1 MFMKKNT
8 AGFTLI
14 EVLIALVILSIGL
27 LGMAGI
33 QLQGLRGTTSSTL
46 RSDATILANDIAERI
61 HTNKDG
67 VIFNNNINPAQN
79 QIYSNVDTSAIN
91 CAAPPTLCSASP
103 GTPAVAACAAP
114 LGPNSMAAS
123 DIFEFA
129 CGLTGTGGVNNL
141 LPGGSATITCDTPGC
156 PFGSLLTLNVNWSE
170 GTDNQGNPI
179 NKTVTLVFAP

>member
-1 MFMKKNT
+1 MLTKKNT

-14 EVLIALVILSIGL
+14 EVLIAVVILSIGL

-33 QLQGLRGTTSSTL
+33 QLQGLRGTTSSNL
-46 RSDATILANDIAERI
+46 RSDATILANDIAERV

-67 VIFNNNINPAQN
+67 AIFNGNINPAQN
-79 QIYSNVDTSAIN
+79 QIYSNVDTSTIN
-91 CAAPPTLCSASP
+91 CATPPTLCSASP

-129 CGLTGTGGVNNL
+129 CGLNGTEGVNGL
-141 LPGGSATITCDTPGC
+141 LPGGFATITCDTPGC
-156 PFGSLLTLNVNWSE
+156 PFGSQLTVNVNWSE
-170 GTDNQGNPI
+170 GLDQQGNPI
-179 NKTVTLVFAP
+179 NKTVTMVFIP